1 MVEETGIP
9 FNATDFIEGL
19 TAIYKHTHPPDRQK
33 AEVAEVQK
41 G

>member
-1 MVEETGIP
+1 MVEETGVP

-19 TAIYKHTHPPDRQK
+19 LAIYKHTHPPDRQK
-33 AEVAEVQK
+33 AEVAEVRK

>member
-9 FNATDFIEGL
+9 FNAADFIEGL
-19 TAIYKHTHPPDRQK
+19 EAIYKHTHPPDGQK
-33 AEVAEVQK
+33 AEVAEVRK